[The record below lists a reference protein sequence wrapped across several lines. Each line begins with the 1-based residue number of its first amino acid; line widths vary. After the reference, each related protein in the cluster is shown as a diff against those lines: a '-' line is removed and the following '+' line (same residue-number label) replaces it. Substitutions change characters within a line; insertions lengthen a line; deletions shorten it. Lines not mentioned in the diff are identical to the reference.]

1 MNKPL
6 FLFVGKSA
14 SGKTTVADMLSKDG
28 YSQVY
33 SYTTRP
39 KRYEDE
45 IGHTFITDEEYDKL
59 ENIVASTLY
68 NGHRYCTTLD
78 QLQKEDIYVID
89 IPGVETLMG
98 NYDKLNR
105 EVYVLYFEANVYT
118 RIQRML
124 NRHDSDT
131 QIVGRLLNDEAN
143 DWIWQ
148 LVNLCAT
155 SENKFTMYTVNAGES
170 LDKVYNEVKEY
181 IQKLSN

>member
-14 SGKTTVADMLSKDG
+14 SGKTTIADMLGKDG

-33 SYTTRP
+33 SYTTRQ
-39 KRYEDE
+39 KRHENE

-78 QLQKEDIYVID
+78 QIQEADLYVID
-89 IPGVETLMG
+89 IPGIETLME
-98 NYDKLNR
+98 NYDRLDR
-105 EVYVLYFEANVYT
+105 RVYVFYFDTDVYT
-118 RIQRML
+118 RIKRML

-131 QIVGRLLNDEAN
+131 QIVGRLFNDEAD
-143 DWIWQ
+143 DWVEQ
-148 LVNLCAT
+148 LLDLRHE
-155 SENKFTMYTVNAGES
+155 SGHKFLLYSIDANNS
-170 LDKVYNEVKEY
+170 LEEVYSDVKRY
-181 IQKLSN
+181 IQNLSN